1 MKTKQVTMNILEADE
16 GKLLT
21 NGKNFAKVVYVSDEN
36 SKIWEE
42 VDESEIPQEENE
54 NIEE

>member
-21 NGKNFAKVVYVSDEN
+21 DGKNFAKVVYVSDEN
-36 SKIWEE
+36 SKIWKE
-42 VDESEIPQEENE
+42 VDESEKPEDESETSN
-54 NIEE
+54 